1 RDRRADTDSFR
12 VRSSDP
18 GWARGRPAVRRQAP
32 WSAILFFPLEAIAR
46 AADQRLLGGILDGRL
61 GIGEREPAHGI
72 HLIVAVRETA
82 AAMAHQE
89 EAHPLEDAHGRAVVV
104 AARVPVG
111 HVAEGVLDL
120 ADEPG
125 LLADLTQRGSGHALA
140 RLHVSLGDAPH
151 HLTLLSAPPA
161 AETHLPPPV
170 RPPIDEASARQLAN
184 R

>member
-1 RDRRADTDSFR
+1 PDGCASAGAPRQRRRSGPGADGSRRRAAPRRAGARRDRRADTDSFR
-12 VRSSDP
+12 ARSSDP
-18 GWARGRPAVRRQAP
+18 GWARGRPAVRRPAP

-46 AADQRLLGGILDGRL
+46 AADQRLLGGILDRRL

-89 EAHPLEDAHGRAVVV
+89 EAHPLENAHGRAVVV

-120 ADEPG
+120 ADEP
-125 LLADLTQRGSGHALA
+125 
-140 RLHVSLGDAPH
+140 
-151 HLTLLSAPPA
+151 
-161 AETHLPPPV
+161 
-170 RPPIDEASARQLAN
+170 
-184 R
+184 